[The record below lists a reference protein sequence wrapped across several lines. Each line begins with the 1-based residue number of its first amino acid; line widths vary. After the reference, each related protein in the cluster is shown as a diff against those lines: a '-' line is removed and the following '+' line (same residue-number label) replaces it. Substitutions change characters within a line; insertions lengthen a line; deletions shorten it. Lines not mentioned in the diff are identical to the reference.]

1 MNDIK
6 SMKLYNRIERIYN
19 ELAELGIGATDPLE
33 VAQLSRFDQLH
44 YHGTDAL
51 DVAAKLIG
59 AKQGQYWIEIG
70 SGIGGPA
77 RYLAD
82 QHKVNMIAVELQ
94 EDQHE
99 LAAALT
105 GRCGL
110 SDQVRHYCG
119 DFLDTDWEMGSYE
132 AVVSWLALYH
142 IPQRERL
149 LDKCRAL
156 LRPGGKFYAED
167 LCALEEIDAAQWR
180 DLERDLYAVTL
191 PEIKTY
197 RRDLEDAGFII
208 QHVTD
213 MSTDW
218 AEYAHR
224 RLETFRA
231 DRARHERVHGA
242 ETVAEMEAFYSAVD
256 EQFQSGKLGGIR
268 VCARTG
274 D

>member
-1 MNDIK
+1 M
-6 SMKLYNRIERIYN
+6 
-19 ELAELGIGATDPLE
+19 
-33 VAQLSRFDQLH
+33 H

-51 DVAAKLIG
+51 DQAAKLIG

-82 QHKVNMIAVELQ
+82 QHKVNMIGIELQ

-99 LAAALT
+99 LAATLT
-105 GRCGL
+105 ERCGL
-110 SDQVRHYCG
+110 SELVQHYRG
-119 DFLDTDWEMGSYE
+119 DFLDTDWEMGSYD

-142 IPQRERL
+142 IPERERL

-156 LRPGGKFYAED
+156 LRPGGRFYAED
-167 LCALEEIDAAQWR
+167 LCALDEIDGAQWR
-180 DLERDLYAVTL
+180 DLERELYAVTL
-191 PEIKTY
+191 PDFKTY
-197 RRDLEDAGFII
+197 KRHLEDAGFII
-208 QHVTD
+208 QHAID
-213 MSTDW
+213 MSADW
-218 AEYAHR
+218 AEFAHQ
-224 RLETFRA
+224 RLEAFRA

-242 ETVAEMEAFYSAVD
+242 EIVDQMDAFYSAVD

-268 VCARTG
+268 VCARSG

>member
-6 SMKLYNRIERIYN
+6 SMNLYNRIDRIYN
-19 ELAELGIGATDPLE
+19 ELAELGIGESDPID

-44 YHGTDAL
+44 YHGTEAL
-51 DVAAKLIG
+51 DMAAKLIG

-82 QHKVNMIAVELQ
+82 QYKVNMIALELQ

-105 GRCGL
+105 ERCGL
-110 SDQVRHYCG
+110 SEQVQHYCG

-142 IPQRERL
+142 IPERERL

-156 LRPGGKFYAED
+156 LRPGGYFYAED

-180 DLERDLYAVTL
+180 NLERDLSAVTL
-191 PEIKTY
+191 PEFKDY
-197 RRDLEDAGFII
+197 KRDLEEAGFII
-208 QHVTD
+208 QHITD
-213 MSTDW
+213 MSADW
-218 AEYAHR
+218 AEYTHQ
-224 RLETFRA
+224 RLQAFRDEH
-231 DRARHERVHGA
+231 DRHVRVHGA
-242 ETVAEMEAFYSAVD
+242 ETVAEMDAFYSAVD

-268 VCARTG
+268 ICARTG